1 MGQLMIKLHG
11 FSVSNYTNMVKQ
23 CLLEKGVEFEQLPA
37 RPSQEDDFLAMSPMG
52 KIPCLETADGF
63 LIETSAILDYLDE
76 IHPDPSM
83 YPSQA
88 FARAQAKEIIHVSE
102 LYIELAAR
110 RHLGNALFGAERS
123 EEAYAEVRPQ
133 VEKGLRA
140 LKQLAKFGPYVMGSE
155 FGIADIFV
163 YHVFRLA
170 GLILNRV
177 YDWDIVAEVPGL
189 AAHIA
194 AMDERDSTKRV
205 MADQEEAMAELMTQ
219 IEQRKSG

>member
-1 MGQLMIKLHG
+1 MIKLHG
-11 FSVSNYTNMVKQ
+11 FSVSNYTKMVKQ

-52 KIPCLETADGF
+52 KIPCLETAEGF

-76 IHPDPSM
+76 IQPDPSM

-88 FARAQAKEIIHVSE
+88 FAKAKAREIIHVNE

-110 RHLGNALFGAERS
+110 RHLSNAFFGAERS

-140 LKQLAKFGPYVMGSE
+140 LKQMANFGPYVMGSE

-170 GLILNRV
+170 GLILSRV
-177 YDWDIVAEVPGL
+177 YDWDIVTEVPGL

-194 AMDERDSTKRV
+194 AMDERDSTKQV
-205 MADQEEAMAELMTQ
+205 MADHEEAMAELMLR
-219 IEQRKSG
+219 IKAAK